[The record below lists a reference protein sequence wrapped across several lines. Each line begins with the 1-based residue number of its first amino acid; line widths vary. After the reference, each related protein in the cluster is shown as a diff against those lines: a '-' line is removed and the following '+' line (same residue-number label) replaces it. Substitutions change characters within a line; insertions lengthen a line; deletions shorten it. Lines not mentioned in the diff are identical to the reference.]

1 MESLIA
7 LLLASMSFISSL
19 LAIFISLKHYST
31 TVWVRPLSG
40 EISHEEKP
48 TESIPQQHRG

>member
-48 TESIPQQHRG
+48 TELVPQQPRS

>member
-7 LLLASMSFISSL
+7 LILASMSFIASL
-19 LAIFISLKHYST
+19 LAVLVSLKHYST

-40 EISHEEKP
+40 EISHEKKP
-48 TESIPQQHRG
+48 NQSIPQQPRS